1 MEVAG
6 KKHVK
11 RRRDPEATR
20 EALLRAGTVLFALRG
35 FDGVTV
41 DEIAAKA
48 GANKALISYYFRG
61 KRGLYR
67 TILQSTLAAGVERQ
81 GSLAESPRPPAELL
95 REFIANFHHMATVER
110 PFFPALMLR
119 EILES
124 GKTFD
129 DDVVPEVL
137 ALFQIVRAIIARGVA
152 EGVFRPVHPFLAHL
166 GIIGS
171 LVFFY
176 ATEPTRRRLVAQK
189 RLPVSLPTSKEFLDH
204 IQEIV
209 IRGLAVE
216 PARADGGTGED
227 RLMKTEDNGEHR

>member
-1 MEVAG
+1 MVAEA
-6 KKHVK
+6 V
-11 RRRDPEATR
+11 RRHRDRDATR
-20 EALLRAGTVLFALRG
+20 EALLRAGTELFALRG
-35 FDGVTV
+35 FDGVTI
-41 DEIAAKA
+41 DDIATKA

-81 GSLAESPRPPAELL
+81 RALAESPRPPAELL

-119 EILES
+119 EVLES

-129 DDVVPEVL
+129 DDIVPEVL

-171 LVFFY
+171 LIFFY
-176 ATEPTRRRLVAQK
+176 ATEPPRRRLVAEG
-189 RLPVSLPTSKEFLDH
+189 RLPVPLPSTDEFLMH
-204 IQEIV
+204 IQETV
-209 IRGLAVE
+209 IRGLA
-216 PARADGGTGED
+216 ADTPHADAGSGETGEH
-227 RLMKTEDNGEHR
+227 K